1 MNKLF
6 KVSALSVSLG
16 LAGLVGT
23 HVQAAEEA
31 PATQSDDF
39 DATAYNQHKN
49 LSTPYDALRQRQ
61 AQEQQNVHTTTT
73 AANKDDFDVVAYNRH
88 KNLSTM
94 YDVLRESQ
102 AAQHQKEIQNN

>member
-23 HVQAAEEA
+23 NVQAAEEA

-39 DATAYNQHKN
+39 DVTAYNHHKN
-49 LSTPYDALRQRQ
+49 LS
-61 AQEQQNVHTTTT
+61 
-73 AANKDDFDVVAYNRH
+73 
-88 KNLSTM
+88 SM
-94 YDVLRESQ
+94 YDVLRQHQATEHQKAQTASTSSKDEFDAKAYNHHKNLSSMYDVLRQHQ
-102 AAQHQKEIQNN
+102 AAEHQKEIQNN

>member
-6 KVSALSVSLG
+6 KVSALSISLG

-23 HVQAAEEA
+23 NVQAAEEA

-49 LSTPYDALRQRQ
+49 LSSQYDALRQRQ
-61 AQEQQNVHTTTT
+61 AQEQQNVHTTSTK
-73 AANKDDFDVVAYNRH
+73 NDDFDVVAYNHH
-88 KNLSTM
+88 KNLSSQ